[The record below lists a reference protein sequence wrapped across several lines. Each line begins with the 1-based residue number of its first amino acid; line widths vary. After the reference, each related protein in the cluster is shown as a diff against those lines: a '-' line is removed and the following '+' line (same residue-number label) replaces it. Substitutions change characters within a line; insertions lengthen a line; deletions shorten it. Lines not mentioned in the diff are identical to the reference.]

1 MLNIV
6 LHEPEIPH
14 NTGAIAR
21 SCALTNTRLHL
32 IEPLG
37 FEITDKHLKRTGL
50 DYWPLVNLTI
60 YKSFEDFIEKNKN
73 ANLYFATTKAKKYY
87 HEVKYKDE
95 DYLVFGKET
104 KGLPIEILDAYRENL
119 IKIPMIPE
127 IKRSLNLANS
137 ANIILYEALRQIEF
151 PFLNR

>member
-37 FEITDKHLKRTGL
+37 FELSDKYLKRTGL
-50 DYWPLVNLTI
+50 DYWPLVDLTI
-60 YKSFEDFIEKNKN
+60 YKNFEDFISKNMN

-87 HEVKYKDE
+87 HEISYKDE
-95 DYLVFGKET
+95 DFIVLGKET
-104 KGLPIEILDAYRENL
+104 KGLPEEILDAYRENL

-137 ANIILYEALRQIEF
+137 ANIILFEALRQIDF
-151 PFLNR
+151 PFLKR

>member
-21 SCALTNTRLHL
+21 TCALTNTRLHL
-32 IEPLG
+32 IKPLG
-37 FEITDKHLKRTGL
+37 FELSDKYLKRTGL
-50 DYWPLVNLTI
+50 DYWPLVDLTI
-60 YKSFEDFIEKNKN
+60 YENFEDFKEKNPDGR
-73 ANLYFATTKAKKYY
+73 YFLATTKATKYY
-87 HEVKYKDE
+87 HDIQYKDN
-95 DYLVFGKET
+95 DFLIFGKET
-104 KGLPIEILDAYRENL
+104 KGLPQEIRDEYHDYG

-137 ANIILYEALRQIEF
+137 ANIVLYEALRQLNF
-151 PFLNR
+151 PFLNH

>member
-21 SCALTNTRLHL
+21 TCALTNTRLHL
-32 IEPLG
+32 IKPLG
-37 FEITDKHLKRTGL
+37 YELDDKHLKRTGL
-50 DYWPLVNLTI
+50 DYWPLVNLTV
-60 YKSFEDFIEKNKN
+60 YENFEDFLDKNPN

-87 HEVKYKDE
+87 HEVEYKDE
-95 DYLVFGKET
+95 DYIVFGKET
-104 KGLPIEILDAYRENL
+104 KGLPIEILDAYRESL
-119 IKIPMIPE
+119 IKIPMITE

-137 ANIILYEALRQIEF
+137 ANIILYEALRQIDF
-151 PFLNR
+151 PFLKI

>member
-37 FEITDKHLKRTGL
+37 YEISDKHLKRTGL
-50 DYWPLVNLTI
+50 DYWPLVNLTV
-60 YKSFEDFIEKNKN
+60 YKNFEDFIEKNRN

-87 HEVKYKDE
+87 HEVEYKDE
-95 DYLVFGKET
+95 DYIVFGKET
-104 KGLPIEILDAYRENL
+104 KGLPIEILDAYRDKL

-137 ANIILYEALRQIEF
+137 ANIILYEALRQIDF

>member
-37 FEITDKHLKRTGL
+37 FELSDKYLKRTGL
-50 DYWPLVNLTI
+50 DYWPLVDLTI
-60 YKSFEDFIEKNKN
+60 YKNFEDFISKNMN

-87 HEVKYKDE
+87 HEINYKDE
-95 DYLVFGKET
+95 DFIVLGKET
-104 KGLPIEILDAYRENL
+104 KGLPEEILDAYRENL

-137 ANIILYEALRQIEF
+137 ANIILFESLRQIDF
-151 PFLNR
+151 PFLKR

>member
-21 SCALTNTRLHL
+21 SCALTNTRLYL

-37 FEITDKHLKRTGL
+37 FELSDKYLKRTGL
-50 DYWPLVNLTI
+50 DYWPLVDLTI
-60 YKSFEDFIEKNKN
+60 YKNFEDFISKNMN

-87 HEVKYKDE
+87 HEINYKDE
-95 DYLVFGKET
+95 DFIVLGKET
-104 KGLPIEILDAYRENL
+104 KGLPEEILDAYRENL

-137 ANIILYEALRQIEF
+137 ANIILFEALRQIDF
-151 PFLNR
+151 PFLKR

>member
-37 FEITDKHLKRTGL
+37 FELSDKYLKRTGL
-50 DYWPLVNLTI
+50 DYWPLVDLTI
-60 YKSFEDFIEKNKN
+60 YKNFEDFISKNMN

-87 HEVKYKDE
+87 HEINYKDE
-95 DYLVFGKET
+95 DFIVLGKET
-104 KGLPIEILDAYRENL
+104 KGLPEEILDAYRENL

-137 ANIILYEALRQIEF
+137 ANIILFEALRQIDF
-151 PFLNR
+151 PFLKR

>member
-21 SCALTNTRLHL
+21 SCALTDTRLHL

-37 FEITDKHLKRTGL
+37 FEISDKHLKRTGL
-50 DYWPLVNLTI
+50 DYWPLVNLTV
-60 YKSFEDFIEKNKN
+60 YKNFDEFIEKNKN
-73 ANLYFATTKAKKYY
+73 ASLYFATTKAKKYY
-87 HEVKYKDE
+87 HQIEYKDE
-95 DYLVFGKET
+95 DFLVFGKET
-104 KGLPIEILDAYRENL
+104 KGLPEDILNAYRDRL

-137 ANIILYEALRQIEF
+137 ANIILFEALRQIDF
-151 PFLNR
+151 PFLKR

>member
-32 IEPLG
+32 IKPLG
-37 FEITDKHLKRTGL
+37 YELDDKHLKRTGL
-50 DYWPLVNLTI
+50 DYWPLVNLTV
-60 YKSFEDFIEKNKN
+60 YENFEDFLEKNKN
-73 ANLYFATTKAKKYY
+73 ANLYFATTKAKRYY
-87 HEVKYKDE
+87 HEVEYKDE
-95 DYLVFGKET
+95 DYIVFGKET
-104 KGLPIEILDAYRENL
+104 KGLPIEILDAYRDRL
-119 IKIPMIPE
+119 IKIPMITE

-137 ANIILYEALRQIEF
+137 ANIILYEALRQTDF
-151 PFLNR
+151 PFLKI